1 MFQIQIKGVAGINMS
16 WVKCTKNSDK
26 FLISKLTD
34 NLLRGISC
42 CVFTPSCQHFIFEL
56 TCAVASSYVF
66 DTLWRLAQVT
76 HTSITILSIFK
87 KRQK

>member
-1 MFQIQIKGVAGINMS
+1 MFQIQIKGVPTS

-34 NLLRGISC
+34 NLRGISC
-42 CVFTPSCQHFIFEL
+42 CVFTQSCQHFIFEL